1 MNKSLIGYQ
10 VYSARDD
17 AAKDLLGTLKTIKSL
32 GYDGVEFAGF
42 YGHEAK
48 EVKAMLD
55 EVGLV
60 AISHH
65 VPYAAMCAD
74 IEKVIEDNKTIGCKF
89 IAIPFLDDATR
100 PGAAGFAATIKNI
113 YKFGKMIKEAGM
125 QLVYHNHDFE
135 FVNVSGQYGLDF
147 LYDAVPECILQTEID
162 CCWVRYAG
170 ENPADYI
177 KKYAG
182 RCQIVH
188 LKDYV
193 GRKEEGKNPYALIG
207 VDKDT
212 ANADEG
218 VAFEFRPVGYGE
230 QDVPSIIESAQASGA
245 EWFIVEQD
253 LSVGRTPLEAAKMS
267 IEYLRGLGL

>member
-42 YGHEAK
+42 YGHEAT

-74 IEKVIEDNKTIGCKF
+74 IEKVISDNKTIGCKF

-170 ENPADYI
+170 ENPAEYI

-230 QDVPSIIESAQASGA
+230 QDVPSIIESAQACGA

-253 LSVGRTPLEAAKMS
+253 LSIGRAPLEAAKMS
-267 IEYLRGLGL
+267 IDYLRGLGL